1 MLRQRV
7 RSRSF
12 PVARVVTDAVV
23 VVLALALVW
32 GGAMLVLLA
41 LKAEPSTVDALSG
54 YRTAY
59 DYLAGLGS
67 QDITVS
73 ARRAAAIG
81 GLSAAAI
88 FGYLAWRA
96 IPRPY
101 LARTDLR
108 LSGDERGTVD
118 VNARAIERA
127 AEIAVLEH
135 PAVAAARARYAT
147 DDLTVDISVDRADAL
162 PATLQDVHRRAH
174 DSLVRHELPALPV
187 NITLVRLERTSRREL
202 R

>member
-7 RSRSF
+7 RARSF
-12 PVARVVTDAVV
+12 PVARVITDAVV

-41 LKAEPSTVDALSG
+41 LKSSPSTVDSLSG

-59 DYLAGLGS
+59 DYLAGLGPE
-67 QDITVS
+67 DITASV
-73 ARRAAAIG
+73 RLVAAIG
-81 GLSAAAI
+81 GLSVAVI

-108 LSGDERGTVD
+108 LSDGERGTVD

-127 AEIAVLEH
+127 AELAVVGH

-147 DDLTVDISVDRADAL
+147 DDLTVDISVNRADAL
-162 PATLQDVHRRAH
+162 PATLEDVHRRAH
-174 DSLVRHELPALPV
+174 DSLVRHELPPLPV